1 MSSTDKMFLN
11 YNRNQFMTDSMEKI
25 NNTKIQT
32 SKSQEKQGLKP
43 TKKKVIN
50 IVEGLTMLKERN
62 MLDDMINRTD
72 KFQSQAKAVGRK
84 LQKQILLQQIMNKRK

>member
-1 MSSTDKMFLN
+1 M
-11 YNRNQFMTDSMEKI
+11 
-25 NNTKIQT
+25 

-43 TKKKVIN
+43 KKKVIN

-72 KFQSQAKAVGRK
+72 KF
-84 LQKQILLQQIMNKRK
+84 